1 LKPLTLADIAP
12 RTRYESLRPDF
23 LLKLIDLKDRRR
35 VSVGDR
41 VTVVFENRE
50 TLRFQIQ
57 EMCRVERIDD
67 PRAVQ
72 NELDVYNE
80 LMPPSGGLSATLFIE
95 IPELEKVRAELDRLV
110 GLDEHVSLE
119 VGEAHI
125 PALFDEKQMEEER
138 ISAVQYIRF
147 HLEEAHRLHFAD
159 IDTPVVLHI
168 DHPSYRFDTLL
179 TPRTRKS
186 LLADLLGE
194 CPELMS
200 KKELAGGVAACVEV
214 LEESDTVRVVQVAPG
229 HRVVVPRS
237 RAADGDALE
246 LALLHAARRHAAE
259 LGPDARIELE
269 SAGERPRWHVR
280 AMPG

>member
-1 LKPLTLADIAP
+1 MKPLTLADIAP

-23 LLKLIDLKDRRR
+23 LLKLVDLKDRRR

-110 GLDEHVSLE
+110 GLDEHVSLG
-119 VGEAHI
+119 VGEASI
-125 PALFDEKQMEEER
+125 PALFDENQMEEER

-147 HLEEAHRLHFAD
+147 HLEEAQRLHFAD
-159 IDTPVVLHI
+159 PDVPVVLRF
-168 DHPSYRFDTLL
+168 DHPNYLHQTLL
-179 TPRTRKS
+179 TPRNRKS
-186 LLADLLGE
+186 LLADLRGE

-200 KKELAGGVAACVEV
+200 AEELAGGVAASVEV
-214 LEESDTVRVVQVAPG
+214 LEESDALRVLQVAPG
-229 HRVVVPRS
+229 HRIVEPRS
-237 RAADGDALE
+237 QAPGGDALE
-246 LALLHAARRHAAE
+246 LELLHAARRHAAA

>member
-1 LKPLTLADIAP
+1 MKPLTLADIAP

-23 LLKLIDLKDRRR
+23 LLKLMDLKDRRR
-35 VSVGDR
+35 VAVGDR

-95 IPELEKVRAELDRLV
+95 IPQLEQIRAELDRLI
-110 GLDEHVSLE
+110 GLDEHVSLQ
-119 VGEAHI
+119 VGDAQV
-125 PALFDEKQMEEER
+125 PALFDDKQMEEER

-147 HLEEAHRLHFAD
+147 PLEETHRLHFAE
-159 IDTPVVLHI
+159 IDTPVVLRI
-168 DHPSYRFDTLL
+168 DHPNYHFETPLSSRTRRSLL
-179 TPRTRKS
+179 T
-186 LLADLLGE
+186 DLMDE

-200 KKELAGGVAACVEV
+200 EEELAGGVAACVEV
-214 LEESDTVRVVQVAPG
+214 LEESDSVRVVQVAPG
-229 HRVVVPRS
+229 HRIVMPRS

-246 LALLHAARRHAAE
+246 LAMLHAARRHAAE
-259 LGPDARIELE
+259 LGPDARVELE

-280 AMPG
+280 STTR